1 MANAAV
7 DEVWT
12 KRERKRVRKE
22 KTRNMLGKLKTRIRG
37 LTYLFSHPSQLRWV
51 IIRET
56 RFGNRNRTKRD
67 WVEWQKYDAN
77 MHIAMMQA
85 HPEAQV
91 SSSLNQARINIL
103 SEMIKSIGDD
113 LNVLDVGCGDG
124 VISEPI
130 VKMGNHVTSVE
141 LPTIAALAQ
150 KCRVPGI
157 VAGDAEELAFV
168 SETFDLILAS
178 EVVEHLWNPAS
189 FFDEAYRVLK
199 PKGYLIVETP
209 EGKGSLYYDSHKHF
223 FTVELIQKTVGSRF
237 TFCDLKRLE
246 PTTGAQTPTIIV
258 LLRKS

>member
-1 MANAAV
+1 MRSAGKAKQKSK
-7 DEVWT
+7 
-12 KRERKRVRKE
+12 KRQRTSHIDVKD
-22 KTRNMLGKLKTRIRG
+22 MLENLKTRIHG
-37 LTYLFSHPSQLRWV
+37 LTYLLSHPSQLRW
-51 IIRET
+51 ILIRET
-56 RFGNRNRTKRD
+56 RFGQRKRSKRD

-77 MHIAMMQA
+77 IHIAMMQA

-103 SEMIKSIGDD
+103 TEMIKSIGTS
-113 LNVLDVGCGDG
+113 LSVLDVGCGDG
-124 VISEPI
+124 VVSEPI

-141 LPTIAALAQ
+141 LPTIATLAQ

-157 VAGDAEELAFV
+157 VAGDAEELAFA
-168 SETFDLILAS
+168 SESFDLILAS

-199 PKGYLIVETP
+199 AEGYLIMETP
-209 EGKGSLYYDSHKHF
+209 EGEGSLYYDSHKHF
-223 FTVELIQKTVGSRF
+223 FTVELIEKTVGSRF
-237 TFCDLKRLE
+237 TLCDLKRLE